1 MLSHIARPFIVSLA
15 FIAAPLGLADAA
27 TIGPRPLFLVD
38 QMKDGP
44 LKDKLAACVSEI
56 EAGKILT
63 PRLFS
68 IGHRGAPLQF
78 PEHTLESYK
87 AAARMGA
94 GIIECDVTFTKDKQL
109 VCRHAQDDLH
119 TTTNILATDL
129 AATCAKPF
137 SPASGDKKAAA
148 RCLTA
153 DLTLA
158 EFRQLNGKMDAANP
172 RATDVDSYM
181 SATAGWRTDLYAN
194 AAGTL
199 MTHKE
204 SIALLKSLGS
214 KFTPELKAPAVPM
227 PFEGMSQTD
236 YAQKLIDD
244 YKEAGVP
251 PSDVWPQ
258 SFNLDDVLYWIEH
271 EPAFGK
277 QAVWLD
283 GRYGKDMDI
292 MDAST
297 FQPSMQEL
305 KEMGVHYLAPPLW
318 MLVTAKDGKIV
329 PSTYAR
335 EAKAA
340 GLKLI
345 AWSLERSGN
354 LAKGGGWYY
363 RSVNEVITQEGDV
376 YALLNLL
383 ANDIGV
389 TGTFSDWPAT
399 TTFFANCMDLE

>member
-1 MLSHIARPFIVSLA
+1 MPSSFTRPLLLSLA
-15 FIAAPLGLADAA
+15 LVSAPLSLAEAA

-38 QMKDGP
+38 QMKDGA
-44 LKDKLAACVSEI
+44 LKDKLAACVKEI

-68 IGHRGAPLQF
+68 MGHRGAPLQF

-119 TTTNILATDL
+119 TTTNILATAL

-137 SPASGDKKAAA
+137 SPATEGTRASA

-153 DLTLA
+153 DLTLGQ
-158 EFRQLNGKMDAANP
+158 FRQLKGKMDAANP
-172 RATDVDSYM
+172 HATDLESYM
-181 SATAGWRTDLYAN
+181 AATAKWRTDLYADVS
-194 AAGTL
+194 GTL
-199 MTHKE
+199 MTHKD
-204 SIALLKSLGS
+204 SIALIKSMGA

-227 PFEGMSQTD
+227 PFDGMSQTD
-236 YAQKLIDD
+236 YAQKLIDE

-251 PSDVWPQ
+251 PSNVWPQ

-297 FQPSMQEL
+297 FQPSMKEL
-305 KEMGVHYLAPPLW
+305 KEMGVNYLAPPLW

-329 PSTYAR
+329 PSVYAQ

-354 LAKGGGWYY
+354 LTEGGGWYY
-363 RSVNEVITQEGDV
+363 RSVNDVIENEGAVYDLLDV
-376 YALLNLL
+376 L

-389 TGTFSDWPAT
+389 TGTFSDWPST
-399 TTFFANCMDLE
+399 TTFFANCMGLK

>member
-1 MLSHIARPFIVSLA
+1 MMRFAKSSCFAMAICAGIATGA
-15 FIAAPLGLADAA
+15 IASD
-27 TIGPRPLFLVD
+27 IEVGPRPDFLIEK
-38 QMKDGP
+38 MTNSA
-44 LKDKLAACVSEI
+44 LKDELRAC
-56 EAGKILT
+56 AGKQVLRT
-63 PRLFS
+63 LFS

-78 PEHTLESYK
+78 PEHTRESYS
-87 AAARMGA
+87 AAAKMGA
-94 GIIECDVTFTKDKQL
+94 GIIECDVTFTSDKQL
-109 VCRHAQDDLH
+109 VCRHAQNDLH

-137 SPASGDKKAAA
+137 SPATSDKKASAT
-148 RCLTA
+148 CLTA
-153 DLTLA
+153 DLTLNQ
-158 EFRQLNGKMDAANP
+158 FRQLKGKMDAANP
-172 RATDVDSYM
+172 RATDIESYM
-181 SATAGWRTDLYAN
+181 AATAGWRTDLYAS

-199 MTHKE
+199 MTHRE
-204 SIALLKSLGS
+204 SIALLKSLGA

-227 PFEGMSQTD
+227 PFDGMSQTD

-271 EPAFGK
+271 EPDFGK

-305 KEMGVHYLAPPLW
+305 KEMGVNYLAPPLW
-318 MLVTAKDGKIV
+318 MLVTAKDGKII
-329 PSTYAR
+329 PSVYAR
-335 EAKAA
+335 QAKAA

-363 RSVNEVITQEGDV
+363 RSVNDVITQEGDV
-376 YALLNLL
+376 YALLNVL
-383 ANDIGV
+383 ANGIGV
-389 TGTFSDWPAT
+389 AGTFSDWPAT

>member
-1 MLSHIARPFIVSLA
+1 MPFSFTRPLLLALALVST
-15 FIAAPLGLADAA
+15 PLGLAEAA

-38 QMKDGP
+38 QMKDGA
-44 LKDKLAACVSEI
+44 LKDKLAACVKEI
-56 EAGKILT
+56 EAGKVLT

-137 SPASGDKKAAA
+137 SPATEDKRASA

-153 DLTLA
+153 ELTLSQ
-158 EFRQLNGKMDAANP
+158 FRQLKGKMDAVNP
-172 RATDVDSYM
+172 HATDLESYM
-181 SATAGWRTDLYAN
+181 AATAKWRTDLYAN
-194 AAGTL
+194 ASGTL

-204 SIALLKSLGS
+204 SIALLKSMGA

-227 PFEGMSQTD
+227 PFDGMSQTD
-236 YAQKLIDD
+236 YAQKLIDE

-258 SFNLDDVLYWIEH
+258 SFNLDDILYWIEH
-271 EPAFGK
+271 ESAFGK

-283 GRYGKDMDI
+283 GRYSKDMDI

-297 FQPSMQEL
+297 FQPSMKEL
-305 KEMGVHYLAPPLW
+305 KEMGVNYLAPPLW
-318 MLVTAKDGKIV
+318 MLVTAKDGKVV
-329 PSTYAR
+329 PSVYAQK
-335 EAKAA
+335 AKAA

-354 LAKGGGWYY
+354 LTEGGGWYY
-363 RSVNEVITQEGDV
+363 RSVNDIIKNEGAVYELLDV
-376 YALLNLL
+376 L

-399 TTFFANCMDLE
+399 TTFFANCMGLK

>member
-1 MLSHIARPFIVSLA
+1 MPSSFTRPLLLSLA
-15 FIAAPLGLADAA
+15 LASAPLNLAEAA

-38 QMKDGP
+38 QMKDGA
-44 LKDKLAACVSEI
+44 LKDKLAACVKEI

-68 IGHRGAPLQF
+68 MGHRGAPLQF

-137 SPASGDKKAAA
+137 SPAIKGKRASA

-153 DLTLA
+153 DLTLSQ
-158 EFRQLNGKMDAANP
+158 FHQLKGKMDAANP
-172 RATDVDSYM
+172 EATDLESYM
-181 SATAGWRTDLYAN
+181 AATANWRTDLYAN
-194 AAGTL
+194 ASGTL
-199 MTHKE
+199 TTHKD
-204 SIALLKSLGS
+204 SIALIKSMGA

-227 PFEGMSQTD
+227 PFDGMSQTD
-236 YAQKLIDD
+236 YAQKLIDE

-297 FQPSMQEL
+297 FQPSMKEL
-305 KEMGVHYLAPPLW
+305 KEMGVNYLAPPLW
-318 MLVTAKDGKIV
+318 MLVTAKDGKIA
-329 PSTYAR
+329 PSVYAQQ
-335 EAKAA
+335 AKGA

-354 LAKGGGWYY
+354 LTEGGGWYY
-363 RSVNEVITQEGDV
+363 RSVNDVIENEGAVYELLDV
-376 YALLNLL
+376 L

-399 TTFFANCMDLE
+399 TTFFANCMGLK

>member
-1 MLSHIARPFIVSLA
+1 MLCHFARPLLLSLA
-15 FIAAPLGLADAA
+15 LVAAPLSLADAA

-44 LKDKLAACVSEI
+44 LKDKLAACVKQI

-129 AATCAKPF
+129 AITCTKPF
-137 SPASGDKKAAA
+137 TPAAAGKKASASC
-148 RCLTA
+148 RTV
-153 DLTLA
+153 DLTLSQ
-158 EFRQLNGKMDAANP
+158 FRQLKGKMDAANP
-172 RATDVDSYM
+172 RATDSESYM
-181 SATAGWRTDLYAN
+181 KATADWRTDLYAN

-204 SIALLKSLGS
+204 SIALLKSLGA
-214 KFTPELKAPAVPM
+214 KFTPELKAPTVPM
-227 PFEGMSQTD
+227 PFDGMSQAA
-236 YAQKLIDD
+236 YAQKLIND
-244 YKEAGVP
+244 YKEANVP

-258 SFNLDDVLYWIEH
+258 SFNLDDILYWIEH
-271 EPAFGK
+271 EPEFGK

-297 FQPSMQEL
+297 FQPSMKEL
-305 KEMGVHYLAPPLW
+305 KAMGVNYLAPPLW
-318 MLVTAKDGKIV
+318 MLVTAKDGKLA
-329 PSTYAR
+329 PSLYAK

-340 GLKLI
+340 GLTLI

-354 LAKGGGWYY
+354 LATGGGWYY
-363 RSVNEVITQEGDV
+363 RSVNDVIKQEGDV
-376 YALLNLL
+376 YQLLDLL
-383 ANDIGV
+383 ANEIGV
-389 TGTFSDWPAT
+389 AGTFSDWPAT